1 MKTEYRVV
9 VNQDYD
15 IDGFVYKVESRTIN
29 KFLWFNI
36 PSYWDGVLYSKTL
49 LNGLKYAHAF
59 CMLDKANGI
68 ESEVLTKIPEY
79 DETLKS
85 NSMKSTLETLETT
98 VQ

>member
-36 PSYWDGVLYSKTL
+36 PSFWDGVLYTKTM
-49 LNGLKYAHAF
+49 LNGLKHAHAF